1 MRRRAKEEQ
10 FLLWWSEQ
18 VGYPVG
24 QFLKTQFDSR
34 SKAAE
39 LTGDYHGVCTV
50 TYHDTYLQQRL
61 LGLADSYLH
70 LRSVAPE
77 PGGKQITVATAI

>member
-1 MRRRAKEEQ
+1 MGDLHNAN
-10 FLLWWSEQ
+10 LCDMIMWSEQ
-18 VGYPVG
+18 VGYPVD

-34 SKAAE
+34 SRVAE

-61 LGLADSYLH
+61 LGLADNYLH

-77 PGGKQITVATAI
+77 PGKNK